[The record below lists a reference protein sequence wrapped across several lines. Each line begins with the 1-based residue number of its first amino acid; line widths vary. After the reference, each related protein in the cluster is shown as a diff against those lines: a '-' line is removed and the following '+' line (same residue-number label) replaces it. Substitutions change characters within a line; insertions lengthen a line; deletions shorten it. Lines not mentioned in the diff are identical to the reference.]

1 VAQQQQVIEPVA
13 QQQQVIEPVAQQQ
26 YIIEPVAQ
34 QQQVIEPVVQQ
45 QQAIAAVNYHSTN
58 IFSPCA
64 KSLGINVYRV
74 LRKKSVFYKNLLYF
88 ATSYSSALDSCW

>member
-1 VAQQQQVIEPVA
+1 M
-13 QQQQVIEPVAQQQ
+13 AQQQ

-74 LRKKSVFYKNLLYF
+74 LRKKSVFLQEFAVFCHLLLVS
-88 ATSYSSALDSCW
+88 T